1 MTKIEQVILLVLI
14 IMATMW
20 PRRKV
25 IVTGTCSSGMFHADV
40 TNCSRF
46 YRCGPYRKLYNVEC
60 APGLFFS
67 KETVRCEAPQ
77 KVDCTDR
84 GGYKFPGF
92 NHSVVF
98 QQGQYWGPSFPKDYC
113 KQIYCRIHLVLS
125 GSKPLTPD
133 DVDPRLCSHLVV
145 TNFKL
150 DSRKGIMPASRKPA
164 GKSIGDSQEQ
174 LLQALGKLKRI
185 KEFYKDVKV
194 LAAVGFLDTS
204 SAISRMMKRSRERTR
219 LIRAVLT
226 FLRDNGLDGICFPWD
241 MSFPTKYLQRFLGE
255 TMTLFAHEARRSR
268 LPRLLLTTTLPAD
281 EDKINDNLGIAVSK
295 VDTVLLMAQD
305 IRVQWSVSPSGD
317 VTRRAPGGWS
327 VERAV
332 RKWQDAGV
340 TRSKMVLGIT
350 LGLDRYFTNNGTRVP
365 GFPASLTSIFHDQV
379 SRASDL
385 VYGPGYTMVT
395 LTPSPPGTVT
405 FKEDKISLGQ
415 KITFMAS
422 YDLGG
427 ILLTDLNDD
436 DFTTAES
443 ELGTKPKANSFDR
456 LNTFPL
462 TTLAV
467 QACAV
472 SPDLLGQPDDSRS
485 RVLTSNVYEE
495 STNQKPG
502 CDILFCFYRKMFP
515 QGTARSTMKV
525 RHLDASYCTHLAY
538 EEFPV
543 KSLSPDKLVTIAPI
557 NDSDVERDNFDQIT
571 QTEADMERFGLDTL
585 ALLRHLGMDGGL
597 LKDSPEAAEL
607 AGRQAADIERA
618 ATWLK
623 ESRVRPENLVFRVQ
637 FMGTSDIVRIQDQN
651 WFSFIGVVPQPE
663 SRKTGFS
670 TYYDFCLLRGRPEAK
685 EYYLMNST
693 RQFLTYDNS
702 GRTGFV
708 LIEDETTLRQKS
720 DVVTRMGFAGVFVDN
735 IAADDFSGE
744 FCRHGKFPLLSSIGS
759 QCSEVKQ
766 RSKFSDVP
774 VRLPGKMLSA
784 VPSSGCP
791 VVVCYFNTLAMLR
804 PGEGKMFPRDIDPT
818 MCTHLVF
825 SHAVLDRSDIQPYSP
840 EDIGVKGSYAELL
853 DLKKKNPVLKT
864 LLSIRGP
871 LFSETKAFSGL
882 VSSQKNIEIFAM
894 NVLYF
899 AKEHNFDG
907 VEIDWDETVAQRLK
921 PTDREGF
928 TNLLRALANRCK
940 NQIAAKSHQCPLLL
954 AVKLSGRRSIIE
966 KLYNVPAISELADLL
981 LLNSYSWYDWDKT
994 TKHYS
999 PIFRRQSGLDARRT
1013 ANDTIDA
1020 AVSLLLSMGAPADKL
1035 VIGIGLYGRSYT
1047 LSRRFF
1053 NLPGDETAGVGRKT
1067 NFTQQFGVLTAYEAC
1082 EIRSR
1087 QGSQARFIQEQ
1098 LVPYLVHGDQWIG
1111 YENEASVQ
1119 QKVRFSKL
1127 MGLAGVSVWAV
1138 DADDFRGMFCGGTT
1152 FPLLNAIRRECSVIG
1167 KEASVLK
1174 KAREERGKLRGSHGM
1189 KRVCYVNKT
1198 SFLRSPTAMF
1208 DMSAISP
1215 GLCSHVILHYLTF
1228 QDDGALSSLKATT
1241 LNAVRSMRILTEKDD
1256 SVRIMIGVRGH
1267 RDDSFVN
1274 VARSREKRKRLFES
1288 VKNFLRAL
1296 NIHGVDVQWLN
1307 VSREDVTVYQDFL
1320 HYMKIALKDDNWVS
1334 NITISVAVSHTP
1346 VKGVNYTSI
1355 SAAVDFFNV
1364 FSFGYTP
1371 DWDTLAH
1378 DSLVEDFRKTVA
1390 DYLAIGVPRDKLVA
1404 GLSLYGKVFYMTD
1417 PARHNAGDPGFVGP
1431 LGVTSG
1437 EPGRW
1442 TFYEVCY
1449 KLLQA
1454 NNATGVRLSGYD
1466 KMGHP
1471 IPRTS
1476 SVYYDNRIWVSYDSR
1491 NKVQD
1496 KVTWLR
1502 QQGLAGYLLYTIDA
1516 DVFLESLCGFG
1527 VNGFPIALGA
1537 YVAGQGLTQFESPL
1551 ASFAPPPVCLGAH
1564 WVGQAMTWLGMDDR
1578 TCPRFLTA
1586 LIIGIVFFIIH
1597 TMIL

>member
-1 MTKIEQVILLVLI
+1 MMT
-14 IMATMW
+14 
-20 PRRKV
+20 
-25 IVTGTCSSGMFHADV
+25 
-40 TNCSRF
+40 
-46 YRCGPYRKLYNVEC
+46 
-60 APGLFFS
+60 
-67 KETVRCEAPQ
+67 
-77 KVDCTDR
+77 
-84 GGYKFPGF
+84 
-92 NHSVVF
+92 
-98 QQGQYWGPSFPKDYC
+98 
-113 KQIYCRIHLVLS
+113 
-125 GSKPLTPD
+125 
-133 DVDPRLCSHLVV
+133 
-145 TNFKL
+145 
-150 DSRKGIMPASRKPA
+150 
-164 GKSIGDSQEQ
+164 
-174 LLQALGKLKRI
+174 
-185 KEFYKDVKV
+185 VKV
-194 LAAVGFLDTS
+194 
-204 SAISRMMKRSRERTR
+204 M
-219 LIRAVLT
+219 
-226 FLRDNGLDGICFPWD
+226 
-241 MSFPTKYLQRFLGE
+241 
-255 TMTLFAHEARRSR
+255 
-268 LPRLLLTTTLPAD
+268 TTT
-281 EDKINDNLGIAVSK
+281 
-295 VDTVLLMAQD
+295 
-305 IRVQWSVSPSGD
+305 
-317 VTRRAPGGWS
+317 
-327 VERAV
+327 
-332 RKWQDAGV
+332 
-340 TRSKMVLGIT
+340 
-350 LGLDRYFTNNGTRVP
+350 
-365 GFPASLTSIFHDQV
+365 
-379 SRASDL
+379 
-385 VYGPGYTMVT
+385 VT
-395 LTPSPPGTVT
+395 LMMLTITQTINELLKLRADNPQL
-405 FKEDKISLGQ
+405 ILMLGVN
-415 KITFMAS
+415 
-422 YDLGG
+422 G
-427 ILLTDLNDD
+427 
-436 DFTTAES
+436 
-443 ELGTKPKANSFDR
+443 PK
-456 LNTFPL
+456 
-462 TTLAV
+462 
-467 QACAV
+467 
-472 SPDLLGQPDDSRS
+472 
-485 RVLTSNVYEE
+485 
-495 STNQKPG
+495 
-502 CDILFCFYRKMFP
+502 
-515 QGTARSTMKV
+515 
-525 RHLDASYCTHLAY
+525 
-538 EEFPV
+538 
-543 KSLSPDKLVTIAPI
+543 
-557 NDSDVERDNFDQIT
+557 RDNFDQIT

-585 ALLRHLGMDGGL
+585 ALLRHLGMDGVDVDWSYPTNTTRFLQLMETLSRVFAEEAELSGKSRLRLSTVVHAYESVNIGLFSESTNCRGTKIDMGL

-1127 MGLAGVSVWAV
+1127 MG
-1138 DADDFRGMFCGGTT
+1138 
-1152 FPLLNAIRRECSVIG
+1152 
-1167 KEASVLK
+1167 
-1174 KAREERGKLRGSHGM
+1174 
-1189 KRVCYVNKT
+1189 
-1198 SFLRSPTAMF
+1198 
-1208 DMSAISP
+1208 
-1215 GLCSHVILHYLTF
+1215 
-1228 QDDGALSSLKATT
+1228 
-1241 LNAVRSMRILTEKDD
+1241 
-1256 SVRIMIGVRGH
+1256 
-1267 RDDSFVN
+1267 
-1274 VARSREKRKRLFES
+1274 
-1288 VKNFLRAL
+1288 
-1296 NIHGVDVQWLN
+1296 
-1307 VSREDVTVYQDFL
+1307 
-1320 HYMKIALKDDNWVS
+1320 
-1334 NITISVAVSHTP
+1334 
-1346 VKGVNYTSI
+1346 
-1355 SAAVDFFNV
+1355 
-1364 FSFGYTP
+1364 
-1371 DWDTLAH
+1371 
-1378 DSLVEDFRKTVA
+1378 
-1390 DYLAIGVPRDKLVA
+1390 
-1404 GLSLYGKVFYMTD
+1404 
-1417 PARHNAGDPGFVGP
+1417 
-1431 LGVTSG
+1431 
-1437 EPGRW
+1437 
-1442 TFYEVCY
+1442 
-1449 KLLQA
+1449 
-1454 NNATGVRLSGYD
+1454 YD

-1516 DVFLESLCGFG
+1516 DVFLE
-1527 VNGFPIALGA
+1527 V
-1537 YVAGQGLTQFESPL
+1537 
-1551 ASFAPPPVCLGAH
+1551 
-1564 WVGQAMTWLGMDDR
+1564 R
-1578 TCPRFLTA
+1578 TTS
-1586 LIIGIVFFIIH
+1586 
-1597 TMIL
+1597 